1 MYLWFKLLHV
11 FFVIS
16 WFAGLF
22 YLPRIFVNLAQVEAA
37 EQPVEYER
45 LSAMARR
52 LYKFMSPLGFGTLVC
67 GMVIPFVTGWWGQ
80 GWLHVKLLMG
90 LLLLAYQFYC
100 GALLRGFEEKRNKH
114 SHKWYRV
121 FNEVPVL
128 MMVVALYM
136 VVFKPF

>member
-45 LSAMARR
+45 LSAMSRR
-52 LYKFMSPLGFGTLVC
+52 LYKFMSPLGFGNAGVRHCDSVCDGLV
-67 GMVIPFVTGWWGQ
+67 GA
-80 GWLHVKLLMG
+80 G
-90 LLLLAYQFYC
+90 LAACEAVDGPAAFGLSI
-100 GALLRGFEEKRNKH
+100 LLRRAA
-114 SHKWYRV
+114 SR
-121 FNEVPVL
+121 L
-128 MMVVALYM
+128 
-136 VVFKPF
+136 

>member
-37 EQPVEYER
+37 EQPVEYDR

-67 GMVIPFVTGWWGQ
+67 GMVIPFVTGWWGRA
-80 GWLHVKLLMG
+80 GCM
-90 LLLLAYQFYC
+90 
-100 GALLRGFEEKRNKH
+100 
-114 SHKWYRV
+114 
-121 FNEVPVL
+121 
-128 MMVVALYM
+128 
-136 VVFKPF
+136 

>member
-1 MYLWFKLLHV
+1 MYLWFKLFHV

-45 LSAMARR
+45 LSAMSRR
-52 LYKFMSPLGFGTLVC
+52 LYKFMSPLGFGTLVF
-67 GMVIPFVTGWWGQ
+67 GILIPLVTGWWGQ

-100 GALLRGFEEKRNKH
+100 GALLHGFEEKRNKH

>member
-1 MYLWFKLLHV
+1 MLTCRVWFCVCQAKVL
-11 FFVIS
+11 VILILTVS
-16 WFAGLF
+16 W
-22 YLPRIFVNLAQVEAA
+22 
-37 EQPVEYER
+37 
-45 LSAMARR
+45 SRR
-52 LYKFMSPLGFGTLVC
+52 LYKFMSPLCFGTLVF
-67 GMVIPFVTGWWGQ
+67 GILIPFVTGWWGQ

-100 GALLRGFEEKRNKH
+100 GALLHGFEEKRNKH

>member
-45 LSAMARR
+45 
-52 LYKFMSPLGFGTLVC
+52 PLGRC
-67 GMVIPFVTGWWGQ
+67 R
-80 GWLHVKLLMG
+80 
-90 LLLLAYQFYC
+90 
-100 GALLRGFEEKRNKH
+100 GA
-114 SHKWYRV
+114 V
-121 FNEVPVL
+121 
-128 MMVVALYM
+128 
-136 VVFKPF
+136 